1 MRIFILLGNPDKEGT
16 LTAEFADLYEKEAR
30 AAGHEVRRMNIGDLQ
45 FDPLLHKGYKVI
57 QELEP
62 DLKTVQENMT
72 WAEHFV
78 LFYPLW
84 WSGMP
89 ALLKGMWDR
98 MCLPGF
104 AFRFYKGPG
113 MMRHMSWEKMLKGR
127 TARVIVTSKSPGW
140 LIRLLFGDYSNEICR
155 AILGFSGYKVA
166 LTEIGHAEDLK
177 PAKKASWIRRIT
189 ALARKGK

>member
-1 MRIFILLGNPDKEGT
+1 MRIFILLGNPDKET
-16 LTAEFADLYEKEAR
+16 LSGEFADLYEREAI

-72 WAEHFV
+72 WSQHFV
-78 LFYPLW
+78 LIYPLW
-84 WSGMP
+84 WSSMP

-98 MCLPGF
+98 MMLPGF

-113 MMRHMSWEKMLKGR
+113 MLRHMSWEKMLKGH
-127 TARVIVTSKSPGW
+127 TARVIVLSKSPGW
-140 LIRLLFGDYSNEICR
+140 LIRLLFGDYSNEIER
-155 AILGFSGYKVA
+155 AILGFAGFSVK
-166 LTEIGHAEDLK
+166 LTEVGHSEDLK
-177 PAKKASWIRRIT
+177 PGKKASWIRRIT
-189 ALARKGK
+189 RLARKGK